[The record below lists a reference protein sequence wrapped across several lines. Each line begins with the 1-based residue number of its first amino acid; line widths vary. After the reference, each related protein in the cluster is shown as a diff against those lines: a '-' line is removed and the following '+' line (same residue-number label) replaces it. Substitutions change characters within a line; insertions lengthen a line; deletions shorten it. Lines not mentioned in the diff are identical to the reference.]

1 MTIRVFQIEK
11 KNKNPNQFEIDQ
23 VKKEIILLDFCK
35 KPDDRQ
41 QQQQQQQQQQK
52 SPIAF
57 SENHNFKIKSDR
69 TQTVALSEN
78 DYQKIYSITKLQ
90 SDNIFYSSKN
100 YLIKKYKPNKIC
112 NYIINN

>member
-1 MTIRVFQIEK
+1 MTIKVFQIIE

-23 VKKEIILLDFCK
+23 VNKEIILLDFCK

-41 QQQQQQQQQQK
+41 QEQK

-57 SENHNFKIKSDR
+57 SENHFKIKSDR

-78 DYQKIYSITKLQ
+78 DYQKIYSINKLQ

-112 NYIINN
+112 NYKYINRHTLN